1 MSDEPKSTPRKPR
14 VAFKLL
20 AVLLGLAP
28 FVVLEIAFRMLGV
41 GETAGGSDTFAG
53 FGSNIP
59 VFEREDDR
67 FVTSKTRMPFLPEQ
81 SFAANKPPKGFRA
94 FCFGGSTVHGRPY
107 ESDTAFPKWLEIE
120 LAATNP
126 ERSVEVVNCGGISY
140 ASYRI
145 VPMLREIVDY
155 QPDLI
160 VIATGHNEFLE
171 DRTYHS
177 LKERSAARSWIDNLA
192 ASSRI
197 VSVGRGIVRGK
208 SVAEAHVNP
217 DRDADFDTRLDLETG
232 YASYHRD
239 AEWHARV
246 LEQFEEA
253 VGMMVQICAEK
264 GVPLVFVNLGSNVRD
279 CAPYKTEHRA
289 EMTANDERRWR
300 EAFNLATSLEK
311 AGELD
316 EALKRYREAESI
328 DPQYALV
335 QWRIARC
342 LDRLKRGKEAAKY
355 YLLAKDEDVCPLR
368 MLDQQ
373 YAFFQKIASETKAPL
388 VDARAWLE
396 AQSPDGIPGND
407 WYLDHVHPTIGG
419 HQEIAAA
426 IAETL
431 REIGILPFKHEWT
444 GQARREAFA
453 AHFESLSPV
462 YLGNGRRRL
471 EWLETWANRTRL
483 ANETEPVDARGHLH
497 AGFRY
502 LDFGEQGKARD
513 ALRRAIKLDPAMADE
528 LEAHRARLKAQ
539 GREMSIDLN

>member
-300 EAFNLATSLEK
+300 EAFNWATSLEK

-316 EALKRYREAESI
+316 EALKRYREAEAI

-396 AQSPDGIPGND
+396 VAEPG
-407 WYLDHVHPTIGG
+407 
-419 HQEIAAA
+419 
-426 IAETL
+426 
-431 REIGILPFKHEWT
+431 
-444 GQARREAFA
+444 
-453 AHFESLSPV
+453 LS
-462 YLGNGRRRL
+462 RQ
-471 EWLETWANRTRL
+471 WASS
-483 ANETEPVDARGHLH
+483 A
-497 AGFRY
+497 
-502 LDFGEQGKARD
+502 
-513 ALRRAIKLDPAMADE
+513 
-528 LEAHRARLKAQ
+528 
-539 GREMSIDLN
+539 